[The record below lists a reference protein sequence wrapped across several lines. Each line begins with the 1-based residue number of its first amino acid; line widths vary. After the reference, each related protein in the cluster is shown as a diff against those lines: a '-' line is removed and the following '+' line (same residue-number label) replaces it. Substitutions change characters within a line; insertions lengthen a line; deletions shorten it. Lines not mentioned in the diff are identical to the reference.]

1 MHLWATLYTAF
12 EICIL
17 PLPQVHIVPCASTVI
32 MVFGLQYAARA
43 CKHEE
48 LERYF
53 ILLDLPAVIVI
64 YNFIHS
70 RRPVKCC
77 G

>member
-1 MHLWATLYTAF
+1 
-12 EICIL
+12 
-17 PLPQVHIVPCASTVI
+17 

-77 G
+77 GWRADSARRRYNPVCTMTLVYSST